1 MKSHFQGTFTIIFDN
16 LSAIP
21 VLRDSYQCGYAA
33 KTLETLRNFKSR
45 KKKKTALT
53 LNNTHLMR
61 KLN

>member
-33 KTLETLRNFKSR
+33 KTLETLRNK
-45 KKKKTALT
+45 LYMNI
-53 LNNTHLMR
+53 LNLHWSNVPD
-61 KLN
+61 K